1 MFHRR
6 VPFTFLGFMLKQDPV
21 STTQKTGWTIHSSF
35 PVLFGL
41 EKGFTLDVISRR
53 QSTTIFLCF
62 GPFSTWWKPNERTN
76 NQVILVQ
83 ACSWLVRRLSFA
95 KKENICRPTNRCP
108 AFVSH
113 LNMLKVILSHTQTI
127 WFCHIWTPEL
137 FFLSHLNTWN
147 LLLSQENAQSVILC
161 EMWRATSLYKCC
173 GSKTGADSWQFA

>member
-1 MFHRR
+1 M
-6 VPFTFLGFMLKQDPV
+6 PASPSLSCKKTILNQLFLKNSIKLIKQDPV
-21 STTQKTGWTIHSSF
+21 STMQKAGLTNHSSF
-35 PVLFGL
+35 LVLLSGL
-41 EKGFTLDVISRR
+41 R
-53 QSTTIFLCF
+53 LCIW
-62 GPFSTWWKPNERTN
+62 PFSAWWQTNEQTTN
-76 NQVILVQ
+76 HYQVTLVQ

-95 KKENICRPTNRCP
+95 KKENICRPTHRCP

-113 LNMLKVILSHTQTI
+113 LNMLKVISSHTQTI

-137 FFLSHLNTWN
+137 FFLSHLNTWK